1 MVSTNGSVGSPTS
14 SSKRP
19 KLVEE
24 SLRERTPI
32 YYFGLGSNMSRSKL
46 ESRSFDGSK
55 IHVMSMEPA
64 VVHNYRLA
72 FNLPGF
78 LPLEPA
84 MGGLERVE
92 GCSDEHDEAEND
104 RGGTPSRPLYPY
116 EKPECHGALILLS
129 ADDYEKM
136 MHTEGVSGDRH
147 EDNRGYEEVIVTAVP
162 YDKSKAPVR
171 AVALRPYPLSR
182 LPYDAAP
189 SPRYMKILRDGA
201 AELGLAP
208 CYQEFLAK
216 HPVHTTPI
224 WVQMIA
230 FPNLVTTMTLTF
242 SRSRWMSRV
251 TRLQYKLMYWVYA
264 CPTSA
269 YPLRL
274 LSNVAHAVLMV
285 PGSVVGVGMLAY
297 RTLTGRRLSPSV
309 ERFLFQV
316 QPAKKA

>member
-1 MVSTNGSVGSPTS
+1 MNGSVS
-14 SSKRP
+14 SSTSGKRP

-24 SLRERTPI
+24 SLRTRTPI

-55 IHVMSMEPA
+55 IHVISMEPA

-72 FNLPGF
+72 FNFPGF
-78 LPLEPA
+78 LPLEPS
-84 MGGLERVE
+84 MGGLERVP
-92 GCSDEHDEAEND
+92 GCSDENDAAEKD
-104 RGGTPSRPLYPY
+104 RGKPSRPLYPY

-147 EDNRGYEEVIVTAVP
+147 EDNRGYEEFVVTAVP
-162 YDKSKAPVR
+162 YDKSKSPVQ

-182 LPYDAAP
+182 LPHDAAP

-201 AELGLAP
+201 AELGLSP

-230 FPNLVTTMTLTF
+230 FPNLVATMTLTF
-242 SRSRWMSRV
+242 SRSRWKSRI
-251 TRLQYKLMYWVYA
+251 TRLQYKLMYLVYA

-274 LSNVAHAVLMV
+274 LSNVAHAILMV
-285 PGSVVGVGMLAY
+285 PGCVVGMGMLGY
-297 RTLTGRRLSPSV
+297 RRVTGRRLSPSV
-309 ERFLFQV
+309 ERFLFPPV
-316 QPAKKA
+316 KKA